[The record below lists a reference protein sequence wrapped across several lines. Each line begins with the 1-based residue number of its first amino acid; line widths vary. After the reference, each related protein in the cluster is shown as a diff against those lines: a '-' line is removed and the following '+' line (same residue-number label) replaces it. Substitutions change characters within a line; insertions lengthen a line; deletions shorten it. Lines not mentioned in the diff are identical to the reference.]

1 MAEVRFQQV
10 SKAYPPRRGGDRPV
24 EVLQRLD
31 LAIADGEF
39 LVLVGPSGC
48 GKSTL
53 LRLLAGLESPSGGE
67 IYVGD
72 RPVSRLRPAERDVA
86 MVFQSYALYPHLSVA
101 DNISFG
107 LRRSRPRTAT
117 EQLLDG
123 LHRVT
128 RPWPAPLRIR
138 SDREAAIERRVAEV
152 ATTLELESL
161 LERRPKEL
169 SGGQKQRVALGRAI
183 ARKPAV
189 FLMDEPLSNLDAKL
203 RTGTRAQI
211 VELQRR
217 LGTTTLYVTHDQ
229 VEAMTMGHRI
239 AVLNGGRLQ
248 QLGTPLELY
257 QWPANLFVAQF
268 IGSPPMNLLPVR
280 VDTDTTLLL
289 GDRRLPVQ
297 GPLQPLLAAHKGRAL
312 TAGLRA
318 EHLTLAPATNRNL
331 PAEVCHIEALGN
343 EQLVTA
349 RLHDGQHLLQL
360 RCGPLERLVPGQTVQ
375 LAIDP
380 LGWRLFE
387 DSGEALLPPPTA
399 PAVTGPSLPPIP

>member
-1 MAEVRFQQV
+1 
-10 SKAYPPRRGGDRPV
+10 
-24 EVLQRLD
+24 
-31 LAIADGEF
+31 
-39 LVLVGPSGC
+39 
-48 GKSTL
+48 
-53 LRLLAGLESPSGGE
+53 
-67 IYVGD
+67 
-72 RPVSRLRPAERDVA
+72 
-86 MVFQSYALYPHLSVA
+86 
-101 DNISFG
+101 
-107 LRRSRPRTAT
+107 
-117 EQLLDG
+117 
-123 LHRVT
+123 
-128 RPWPAPLRIR
+128 
-138 SDREAAIERRVAEV
+138 
-152 ATTLELESL
+152 
-161 LERRPKEL
+161 
-169 SGGQKQRVALGRAI
+169 
-183 ARKPAV
+183 
-189 FLMDEPLSNLDAKL
+189 
-203 RTGTRAQI
+203 
-211 VELQRR
+211 
-217 LGTTTLYVTHDQ
+217 
-229 VEAMTMGHRI
+229 
-239 AVLNGGRLQ
+239 
-248 QLGTPLELY
+248 
-257 QWPANLFVAQF
+257 VAQF
-268 IGSPPMNLLPVR
+268 IGSPQMNLLPVR